1 MDFTLNEEQQMIRDA
16 AAAFLAERCDS
27 ASLRAVLEQA
37 FPAVRHGA
45 GGFNGS
51 LGSNGADGLDGP
63 SGSNGSNGC
72 NGANGPN
79 GINGINGINGATGSA
94 GPDSPDVGPAGG
106 AAFDAGVWRE
116 MGTSLGWCALT
127 VPEHC
132 GGMGMGQT
140 ERALLMEQMGR
151 RLPAVPYFASACLAA
166 DALQYGAPQAG
177 LPLLEQLAAG
187 ETTAALALPQ
197 LARWDAAQCTVT
209 AQRFTHGH
217 VLNGTVP
224 QVMGGAQADVLLV
237 PARTEDGGV
246 ALFVLRAGTPG
257 VAVASLRTMDM
268 TRAIA
273 SLQLTNVQV
282 GAEAWL
288 AGGEALQDGLR
299 RTNTLAAL
307 ALAAEQV
314 GAARQCLELTLAYIS
329 ERVQF
334 GRTIASFQAV
344 KHRCAQMMVALESAA
359 SMVYGAAL
367 AADSGAA
374 GRSAAELETDVACAK
389 HAANHA
395 LFFCAQEAIQLHGGV
410 GFTWEY
416 DPHLYFKRAQAARN
430 WFGSDSACVQQVA
443 QALADGI
450 PRQNQ
455 HQHQIQ
461 HQREGDA
468 ADGEFE
474 RWLESQLSG
483 PFAPLRHRG
492 GPGDEDAYPE
502 ERKHWERAL
511 ADAGW
516 TCAGWPKEFGGRG
529 LSLAGQVAHH
539 EQYAR
544 AGGPGRVG
552 HIGEGLVGPTLIALG
567 TQDQQQR
574 HLPGIVAGTTLWC
587 QGYSE
592 PNAGSDLANV
602 QTRAVRDEATGDW
615 IVTGQKVWTSLAHES
630 QWIFVVARCE
640 PGSRGSKGLIFL
652 LMPLDQPGIDIRP
665 IRQISGSA
673 EFNEVFFDG
682 ARAKAC
688 DVVGKPGEGWQVAMA
703 LLGFERGLSTLGQ
716 QMQFLHELDLVT
728 AAARDNGSWADRA
741 IRDRI
746 ARAWIGLRTM
756 RCNALRM
763 LSGADSGQLAPESLI
778 YKYHWSNWHR
788 DLGELAMDVLGA
800 EGNVMGGNVSG
811 SNARRQRLQSLFLF
825 SRADTIYAGSNEI
838 QLNIIA
844 ERGLG
849 MPKEPRGNS

>member
-1 MDFTLNEEQQMIRDA
+1 MEFTLNEEQQMIRDA
-16 AAAFLAERCDS
+16 AAAFLAKHCDS
-27 ASLRAVLEQA
+27 AKLRAVLETA
-37 FPAVRHGA
+37 CVGLPDAPGHGPASAVANAAADAPARAADDAADGA
-45 GGFNGS
+45 GG
-51 LGSNGADGLDGP
+51 GP
-63 SGSNGSNGC
+63 L
-72 NGANGPN
+72 
-79 GINGINGINGATGSA
+79 
-94 GPDSPDVGPAGG
+94 GG
-106 AAFDAGVWRE
+106 AAHDAGLWRE
-116 MGTSLGWCALT
+116 MGTRLGWCALP

-132 GGMGMGQT
+132 GGMGMGQV

-177 LPLLEQLAAG
+177 KPWLEQLAAG
-187 ETTAALALPQ
+187 EATAALALPR
-197 LARWDAAQCTVT
+197 LARWDAAHCTVT
-209 AQRFTHGH
+209 ARRGAHGY
-217 VLNGTVP
+217 VLDGAVA

-237 PARTEDGGV
+237 PARLDDGDV
-246 ALFVLRAGTPG
+246 ALFALRAGTSGMALAP
-257 VAVASLRTMDM
+257 LRTLDM

-273 SLQLTNVQV
+273 SLQLTNVQA

-288 AGGEALQDGLR
+288 AAGAALQAGLR
-299 RTNTLAAL
+299 RTTTLAAL

-314 GAARQCLELTLAYIS
+314 GAARQCLDLTLAYVG

-334 GRTIASFQAV
+334 GRAIASFQAV
-344 KHRCAQMMVALESAA
+344 KHRCAHMMVALESAA
-359 SMVYGAAL
+359 SMVLGAAL
-367 AADSGAA
+367 LADGGTVDAA
-374 GRSAAELETDVACAK
+374 GLETDVACAK
-389 HAANHA
+389 QAANHA

-416 DPHLYFKRAQAARN
+416 DPHLYFKRAQAARS
-430 WFGSDSACVQQVA
+430 WFGDDSACLRQVA
-443 QALADGI
+443 QALADGALH
-450 PRQNQ
+450 RSG
-455 HQHQIQ
+455 
-461 HQREGDA
+461 GDTPP
-468 ADGEFE
+468 GEFE
-474 RWLESQLSG
+474 HWLEAQLSG
-483 PFAPLRHRG
+483 RFAGLRHRG
-492 GPGDEDAYPE
+492 GPGDEDAFPGL
-502 ERKHWERAL
+502 RKQWERAM
-511 ADAGW
+511 AAAGW
-516 TCAGWPKEFGGRG
+516 TCAGWPKEHGGAG
-529 LSLAGQVAHH
+529 LSLSAQVARH

-552 HIGEGLVGPTLIALG
+552 HIGEGLIGPTLIALG
-567 TQDQQQR
+567 TPDQQRR

-602 QTRAVRDEATGDW
+602 QTRAVRDEASGDW

-640 PGSRGSKGLIFL
+640 PGSRGGKGLIFL
-652 LMPLDQPGIDIRP
+652 LMPLDQPGIEIRP

-682 ARAKAC
+682 ARARAC
-688 DVVGKPGEGWQVAMA
+688 DVVGKPGDGWQVAMA

-716 QMQFLHELDLVT
+716 QMQFLHELELVM
-728 AAARDNGSWADRA
+728 AAARDNGSWDDRA
-741 IRDRI
+741 VRDRI

-763 LSGADSGQLAPESLI
+763 LSGADRGQLAPESLI

-788 DLGELAMDVLGA
+788 DLGELAMDVLGV
-800 EGNVMGGNVSG
+800 EGNVLEDSATDEG
-811 SNARRQRLQSLFLF
+811 RRQRLQSLFLF

-849 MPKEPRGNS
+849 MPKEPRGNA

>member
-1 MDFTLNEEQQMIRDA
+1 MDFTLNDEQQMIRDA

-27 ASLRAVLEQA
+27 AQLRAVLDQA
-37 FPAVRHGA
+37 CAAPCGAARPAMVADMAEGGVIGA
-45 GGFNGS
+45 IKGEGTASGGDASG
-51 LGSNGADGLDGP
+51 GP
-63 SGSNGSNGC
+63 VG
-72 NGANGPN
+72 
-79 GINGINGINGATGSA
+79 GSA
-94 GPDSPDVGPAGG
+94 H
-106 AAFDAGVWRE
+106 DAGLWRD
-116 MGTSLGWCALT
+116 MATTLGWCALT

-177 LPLLEQLAAG
+177 KPWLEQLAAG
-187 ETTAALALPQ
+187 EVVAALALPR
-197 LARWDAAQCTVT
+197 LARWDGADCTVT
-209 AQRFTHGH
+209 ARRTAQGH
-217 VLNGTVP
+217 VLDGEIA
-224 QVMGGAQADVLLV
+224 QVMGAAQADLLLV
-237 PARTEDGGV
+237 PARTEDGDI
-246 ALFVLRAGTPG
+246 ALFALRAGSPGMAVTP
-257 VAVASLRTMDM
+257 LRTMDM

-273 SLQLTNVQV
+273 TLQLTNVHM
-282 GAEAWL
+282 GAGAWL
-288 AGGEALQDGLR
+288 AAGQALQAGLR
-299 RTNTLAAL
+299 HATTLAAL

-314 GAARQCLELTLAYIS
+314 GAARQCLELTLAYIA

-334 GRTIASFQAV
+334 GRAIASFQAV
-344 KHRCAQMMVALESAA
+344 KHRCAHMMVALESAV

-367 AADSGAA
+367 QA
-374 GRSAAELETDVACAK
+374 GLGSQEWEADVACAK

-416 DPHLYFKRAQAARN
+416 DPHLYFKRAQAAHH
-430 WFGSDSACVQQVA
+430 WFGSDSDCLRQVG
-443 QALADGI
+443 QALADGAA
-450 PRQNQ
+450 
-455 HQHQIQ
+455 HQPDHT
-461 HQREGDA
+461 A
-468 ADGEFE
+468 PPGEFE
-474 RWLESQLSG
+474 LWLEAQLSG
-483 PFAPLRHRG
+483 EFAQLRHRG
-492 GPGDEDAYPE
+492 GPGDEDAFPE
-502 ERKHWERAL
+502 QRKHWERAM
-511 ADAGW
+511 AAAGW
-516 TCAGWPKEFGGRG
+516 TCAGWPKEHGGAG
-529 LSLAGQVAHH
+529 LTLSEQVAHH
-539 EQYAR
+539 EHYAR

-552 HIGEGLVGPTLIALG
+552 HIGEGLIGPTLIALG
-567 TQDQQQR
+567 TPDQQQR

-602 QTRAVRDEATGDW
+602 QTRAVRDEASGDW

-640 PGSRGSKGLIFL
+640 PGSRGGKGLIFL
-652 LMPLDQPGIDIRP
+652 LMPLDQPGVDIRP

-716 QMQFLHELDLVT
+716 QMQFLHELALVM
-728 AAARDNGSWADRA
+728 AAARENGGWTDHAV
-741 IRDRI
+741 RDRI
-746 ARAWIGLRTM
+746 ARAWVGLRTM

-763 LSGADSGQLAPESLI
+763 LSGADSGRLAPESLI

-788 DLGELAMDVLGA
+788 DLGELAMEVLGA
-800 EGNVMGGNVSG
+800 EGNVIEGNVIG
-811 SNARRQRLQSLFLF
+811 EGRRQRLQSLFLF

-849 MPKEPRGNS
+849 MPKEPRGNP